1 MKLVDKKDM
10 SDPRLVGPISEGE
23 TPEQA
28 IARMQETFGMKDLS
42 AYAFI
47 VHAEPLRG
55 KAGVNQQFDSIIG
68 SVCAK

>member
-10 SDPRLVGPISEGE
+10 SDVRLVGPIAEGE

-28 IARMQETFGMKDLS
+28 IVRMQETFGVKDLS

-47 VHAEPLRG
+47 IHPEPLRG
-55 KAGVNQQFDSIIG
+55 KAGVNQQFDSVIG
-68 SVCAK
+68 TVWAK